1 MGAGLAP
8 VALDEP
14 DPLPDALRLGGQR
27 LAHGAEHHGVGLQ
40 AGDLVARAGQP
51 EGLGALA
58 GADVEDA
65 QPPAD
70 GVASAYLLVEL
81 AGDQLLPDG
90 VP

>member
-1 MGAGLAP
+1 M
-8 VALDEP
+8 
-14 DPLPDALRLGGQR
+14 
-27 LAHGAEHHGVGLQ
+27 
-40 AGDLVARAGQP
+40 ARAGQP

-70 GVASAYLLVEL
+70 GIAGADLLVQL
-81 AGDQLLPDG
+81 AGYQLLPDG